1 MYYTV
6 VSKRKIAKLITEKIV
21 HGRRRSILAT
31 GKSVSNALLL
41 FTVDWDDPRLFT
53 LTALRR
59 RGFPAE
65 AINNFCAG
73 MGVTGA
79 QMGVDPQKLE
89 AVVKDTLDLT
99 APRSMV
105 VLAPLKVTITNFPF
119 DGPTSIEVPDFPK
132 EVQRGSHSVTLDR
145 VIYIDRSDFREVQ
158 IFGQFYKWQ
167 L

>member
-1 MYYTV
+1 MF
-6 VSKRKIAKLITEKIV
+6 
-21 HGRRRSILAT
+21 
-31 GKSVSNALLL
+31 LL
-41 FTVDWDDPRLFT
+41 TTDWDDPRLFT

-79 QMGVDPQKLE
+79 QMGVDPQQLE

-105 VLAPLKVTITNFPF
+105 VLTPLKVTIVNFPF
-119 DGPTSIEVPDFPK
+119 DGAKTIDVPDFPK

-145 VIYIDRSDFREVQ
+145 VVYIDRTDFREVLL
-158 IFGQFYKWQ
+158 Q
-167 L
+167 LHFEFNANYSMHFF

>member
-1 MYYTV
+1 MFEVTGSVKHIHLLYYGRLGRP
-6 VSKRKIAKLITEKIV
+6 SFV
-21 HGRRRSILAT
+21 H
-31 GKSVSNALLL
+31 
-41 FTVDWDDPRLFT
+41 VDS
-53 LTALRR
+53 ALRR

-105 VLAPLKVTITNFPF
+105 VLVPLKVTILNFPF
-119 DGPTSIEVPDFPK
+119 DGPTTIDVPDFPK
-132 EVQRGSHSVTLDR
+132 EVQRGSHSVNLDR
-145 VIYIDRSDFREVQ
+145 VIYID
-158 IFGQFYKWQ
+158 
-167 L
+167 

>member
-1 MYYTV
+1 MYFYP
-6 VSKRKIAKLITEKIV
+6 
-21 HGRRRSILAT
+21 
-31 GKSVSNALLL
+31 
-41 FTVDWDDPRLFT
+41 DWDDPRLFT

-89 AVVKDTLDLT
+89 SVVRDTLDVT

-105 VLAPLKVTITNFPF
+105 VLSPLKVTIKNYPF
-119 DGPTSIEVPDFPK
+119 DGPTKIDVPDFPK
-132 EVQRGSHSVTLDR
+132 EVQRGSHSVVLDR
-145 VIYIDRSDFREVQ
+145 VLFIDRSDFREV
-158 IFGQFYKWQ
+158 IEV
-167 L
+167 

>member
-1 MYYTV
+1 M
-6 VSKRKIAKLITEKIV
+6 
-21 HGRRRSILAT
+21 
-31 GKSVSNALLL
+31 
-41 FTVDWDDPRLFT
+41 FT

-105 VLAPLKVTITNFPF
+105 VLNPLKVTIINYPY
-119 DGPTSIEVPDFPK
+119 DGPTTIDVPDFPK
-132 EVQRGSHSVTLDR
+132 EPQKGSHIVTLDR
-145 VIYIDRSDFREVQ
+145 VLFIDRTDFREVYHDC
-158 IFGQFYKWQ
+158 IFLMNNDYHYDCILLLG
-167 L
+167 